1 MSPKLR
7 LPVALEER
15 IRARLERWAMR
26 HYQLPNPPGHHN
38 MPMASFRTIVNR
50 NIDRVPAVDP
60 GAFLNDT
67 LIEATLW
74 AISETV
80 AEQGQLPDYFDPRIK
95 ALGSGFGEV
104 EGHAAYSIVRH
115 VKPSLV
121 LEFGAGASTFYFRQA
136 LKRNGSGLMISVE
149 PHPNQHLIAY
159 CRDEG
164 IDLINEAAQDFR
176 LESVGSLEGRIV
188 VSIDST
194 HVLRADTEL
203 PNLLLRIIPALPKG
217 SLIHFHDIYWP
228 YATLFRE
235 HEMAEHAAVWNE
247 TLALM
252 LLLQGN
258 RDLEVILPMYHM
270 IREGDERFAEAVPRY
285 LATRQ
290 VGSSFWLRR
299 T

>member
-1 MSPKLR
+1 MPSKLR
-7 LPVALEER
+7 LPAAIEER

-26 HYQLPNPPGHHN
+26 HYQLPNPPGHYN
-38 MPMASFRTIVNR
+38 MPVASFRNIVNR
-50 NIDRVPAVDP
+50 DIDRIPAVDP
-60 GAFLNDT
+60 SAFLNDA
-67 LIEATLW
+67 LIDATLR
-74 AISETV
+74 AISETA
-80 AEQGQLPDYFDPRIK
+80 AEQGQLPDYFDPRIN

-104 EGHAAYSIVRH
+104 EGHVAYSIVRH
-115 VKPSLV
+115 VKPTLL
-121 LEFGAGASTFYFRQA
+121 LEFGAGVSTFYFRQA
-136 LKRNGSGLMISVE
+136 LKQNGSGRMISVE
-149 PHPNQHLIAY
+149 PNPTQQLAAY

-164 IDLINEAAQDFR
+164 ISLLNHTAQDFR
-176 LESVGSLEGRIV
+176 LESVKPLEGRV
-188 VSIDST
+188 VASIDTT
-194 HVLRADTEL
+194 HVLRADSEL
-203 PNLLLRIIPALPKG
+203 PNLLLQIIPALPKG

-258 RDLEVILPMYHM
+258 RDLEIILPMYHM
-270 IREGDERFAEAVPRY
+270 IREGDERFGRSVPRY
-285 LATRQ
+285 LETRQ